1 LLYGEALVDCEAAL
15 LGSTHLPIVSTFERV
30 LLSKGGFPAKLP
42 SVTVIVATTSPARF
56 GALLLWFL
64 PLSNY
69 VLIRLL
75 LIEAT
80 STILISAQ
88 LAQLHWLISQ
98 RLLPS
103 SDSLYLFDKVEI
115 LNMQVA

>member
-1 LLYGEALVDCEAAL
+1 M
-15 LGSTHLPIVSTFERV
+15 GSTHLAIVSTFERV
-30 LLSKGGFPAKLP
+30 LLSQGGFPAKLP

-80 STILISAQ
+80 STILISGQ